1 MFDTETLATI
11 AQLGV
16 GLAGFS
22 GIALVLTRGGA
33 ALNRLESDRLAIML
47 GSSLGAT
54 FLGLLPLVLAT
65 VEPRADLQCR
75 MASGIMA
82 AYTVGFLRFYV
93 IRTWRMRAQAPEIV
107 HPAPFGLVIAGHSGN
122 LILQVAALAQVVACV
137 PAYMI
142 GLFWMLFHGAYQFG
156 RILFIRPRT
165 AIGTTD
171 DNAALDEAKT
181 SDHVSTRRRMKSW
194 FSPKTERRDSAIE
207 GRGLFAIADID
218 AGEIVAVK
226 GGAIID
232 TATLER
238 IGTEVS
244 PAEIQIEDD
253 LYIAPLRADEVE
265 ENMLRL
271 NHSCSPNVGVRGQI
285 TFVAMRD
292 IAAGTE
298 LTIDYA
304 MIDGDPDE
312 RMECACG
319 APTCRGV
326 ITGNDWRRSELQE
339 RYAGY
344 FSRYLQER
352 LEREKRT

>member
-1 MFDTETLATI
+1 MFDADTLATI

-33 ALNRLESDRLAIML
+33 ELTRLESDRLAIML

-107 HPAPFGLVIAGHSGN
+107 HPAPFGLVIAGHSAN
-122 LILQVAALAQVVACV
+122 VVLQIVALAQVVACT

-156 RILFIRPRT
+156 RILFIQPRT
-165 AIGTTD
+165 PDVGMNGTATD
-171 DNAALDEAKT
+171 IRKT
-181 SDHVSTRRRMKSW
+181 NEHSTHRRMKSW

-207 GRGLFAIADID
+207 GRGLFAVAAID
-218 AGEIVAVK
+218 AGEIIAVK

-232 TATLER
+232 AATLQR
-238 IGTEVS
+238 ISAEVS

-253 LYIAPLRADEVE
+253 LYIAPLHADQVE

-271 NHSCSPNVGVRGQI
+271 NHSCSPNVGVRGQV

-292 IAAGTE
+292 IAAGAE

-304 MIDGDPDE
+304 MIDGDPAE
-312 RMECACG
+312 RMDCACG
-319 APTCRGV
+319 APACRRV
-326 ITGNDWRRSELQE
+326 ITGNDWQRPELQQ

-352 LEREKRT
+352 VERENRA